1 MGNVADCKVSWMYA
15 GWKIID
21 GDSFAWKK
29 IANILVEEV
38 SGGDVKKLWGRLG
51 RGKLS
56 SGPGYQ

>member
-1 MGNVADCKVSWMYA
+1 MYA

-21 GDSFAWKK
+21 GDSLAWKK